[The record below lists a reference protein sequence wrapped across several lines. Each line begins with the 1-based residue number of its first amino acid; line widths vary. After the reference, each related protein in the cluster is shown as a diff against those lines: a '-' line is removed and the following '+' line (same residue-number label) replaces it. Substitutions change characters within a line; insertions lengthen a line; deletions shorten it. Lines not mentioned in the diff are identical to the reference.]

1 MSVTL
6 FRFKGGAYKR
16 AKQGLLPL
24 RQVQLRRQ
32 RPWQPLRFLQRL
44 RLRALLRFQ
53 TTIFRSN

>member
-1 MSVTL
+1 MCVIL
-6 FRFKGGAYKR
+6 FRFRAGAYKQ

-32 RPWQPLRFLQRL
+32 QPWQPLRFLRHL
-44 RLRALLRFQ
+44 LHRALLRFQ